1 MRAISIPGVRRTLLL
16 WEPRAAFRRPKS
28 ERGTPMR
35 WSLVLMLLVLVIS
48 ACTRAGRPSLDV
60 ATVVPAVPSSGGSV
74 LGERRA
80 DNGSALGR
88 FVVREAEV
96 TLECGDYRRAAAEIQ
111 RKISDYGGYVAEADI
126 SDLRGSSAPRFASL
140 TVLVPEQRL
149 QSFLSDL
156 AAVGGVER
164 VASQRLLSR
173 DVTEETIDLAARR
186 RALEATEQR
195 MLDLLNRAQTI
206 DEVLRVE
213 QEPARV
219 RTELE
224 QLAERARYLERRTT
238 FAEVR
243 LSLVPTTEATEPSLG
258 QTARQAWQTSL
269 ALLRIVL
276 RRTVWISVAL
286 WWIWC
291 ILIVAFLVLAVFWRG
306 RAGRLRRV
314 APE

>member
-1 MRAISIPGVRRTLLL
+1 MRATSIPVVRMTLLL

-28 ERGTPMR
+28 ERGMPMR

-48 ACTRAGRPSLDV
+48 ACTRTGRPSPDV
-60 ATVVPAVPSSGGSV
+60 ATAVPPVPSSGGSA
-74 LGERRA
+74 LGERAA
-80 DNGSALGR
+80 DNRSVIGR

-96 TLECGDYRRAAAEIQ
+96 TLQCWDYRRATAEIQ

-126 SDLRGSSAPRFASL
+126 SDLRGPGSPRWASL

-149 QSFLSDL
+149 QAFLSEL
-156 AAVGGVER
+156 AAVAGVER
-164 VASQRLLSR
+164 VASQRLRSR

-186 RALEATEQR
+186 RALETTEQR

-213 QEPARV
+213 QELARI

-243 LSLVPTTEATEPSLG
+243 ISLVPTTEATEPSLG
-258 QTARQAWQTSL
+258 QTARQAWETSL

-276 RRTVWISVAL
+276 RTTVWVSVAL

-291 ILIVAFLVLAVFWRG
+291 ILIVALLGLLVFWRG
-306 RAGRLRRV
+306 RAARYRTV
-314 APE
+314 APK